1 MNRSGYRAFGVVALA
16 LMWLGTAL
24 AMYRHHANTLWH
36 LVHRRCEI
44 NAWHSGVPVPCR
56 ILDPAQ
62 GYALLQD
69 ERGRAHAW
77 LVPTRRINGAAKLA
91 LQRQDTPNY
100 FWLAWRA
107 RGVLSDLLGAPVPDT
122 AVAVVVDAQT
132 LPSQNQLHLHIACLR
147 ADIREQLA
155 VAGPYW
161 DAHWNGYWLKGRRYY
176 LRTLSEA
183 ELAMRSPFLRVAEEL
198 PGASGNLERYGLA
211 LTVLQDGRFVLLA
224 LPRTLLGRGANLGAA
239 RVLQD
244 DDCATAGTRSFP
256 ASWYSN
262 VMRPGGHARV
272 ELAGER

>member
-69 ERGRAHAW
+69 TRGRAHAW
-77 LVPTRRINGAAKLA
+77 LVPTRRITGAADPT

-122 AVAVVVDAQT
+122 AVAIAGDAQT
-132 LPSQNQLHLHIACLR
+132 VYSQNQLHLRIACLR

-155 VAGPYW
+155 VAGPHW

-183 ELAMRSPFLRVAEEL
+183 ELAQRSPFLRVAEEL
-198 PGASGNLERYGLA
+198 PGASGNLGRYGLA
-211 LTVLQDGRFVLLA
+211 LTMLQDGRFVLLA

-244 DDCATAGTRSFP
+244 ENCATAATRSFRD
-256 ASWYSN
+256 SWYSN
-262 VMRPGGHARV
+262 VMRPGHNAR
-272 ELAGER
+272 L

>member
-1 MNRSGYRAFGVVALA
+1 MSRSGYRAFGVVALA

-24 AMYRHHANTLWH
+24 AMYRHHVNALWH
-36 LVHRRCEI
+36 LVHRHCEV
-44 NAWHSGVPVPCR
+44 NARSGIPAPCR
-56 ILDPAQ
+56 ALDLSQ

-69 ERGRAHAW
+69 KRGQAHAW
-77 LVPTRRINGAAKLA
+77 LVPTRRITGAASPA
-91 LQRQDTPNY
+91 LQSNETPNY

-122 AVAVVVDAQT
+122 AVAIVVDAQT
-132 LPSQNQLHLHIACLR
+132 VHSQNQLHLRIACLR

-155 VAGPYW
+155 VAGTHW

-183 ELAMRSPFLRVAEEL
+183 ELAQRSPFLRVTEEL
-198 PGASGNLERYGLA
+198 RGAGGNLGRYGLA
-211 LTVLQDGRFVLLA
+211 LTMLQDGRFVLLA

-239 RVLQD
+239 HVLQD

-262 VMRPGGHARV
+262 VMRPGDRARV